1 MFRRVSIPIAGFVA
15 FALIVASL
23 PARGADESKDES
35 PKADAPELAPSGPD
49 YQAQGEYIGSVTVP
63 GEDVKIGV
71 QIVALG
77 KGKFKAVSYQ
87 GGLPGDGW
95 EREPRIISIGE
106 MKDGTIEFKSQG
118 YSSKL
123 KADSLDIMLAG
134 VKIGSIKKTTR
145 KSKTLGAKP
154 PAGAVVLFDGTNADN
169 FEKGRMTKDGL
180 LMEGC
185 TSKEKLGS
193 GKLHVEFLLP
203 FMPEARDQGRGN
215 SGVYVQG
222 RYEVQVLDSFGEP
235 EADNGCGAL
244 YSLKA
249 PDQNMCYP
257 PGEWQTYDI
266 DFTAADYK
274 DGKKVKDPSI
284 SVKQNDVSIIRKLTL
299 PEASPGAPVA
309 AGEEPGP
316 LHLQDHHN
324 PVRYRNIWFE
334 PKAAK

>member
-1 MFRRVSIPIAGFVA
+1 
-15 FALIVASL
+15 
-23 PARGADESKDES
+23 
-35 PKADAPELAPSGPD
+35 
-49 YQAQGEYIGSVTVP
+49 
-63 GEDVKIGV
+63 
-71 QIVALG
+71 
-77 KGKFKAVSYQ
+77 
-87 GGLPGDGW
+87 
-95 EREPRIISIGE
+95 
-106 MKDGTIEFKSQG
+106 
-118 YSSKL
+118 
-123 KADSLDIMLAG
+123 
-134 VKIGSIKKTTR
+134 
-145 KSKTLGAKP
+145 
-154 PAGAVVLFDGTNADN
+154 
-169 FEKGRMTKDGL
+169 
-180 LMEGC
+180 
-185 TSKEKLGS
+185 
-193 GKLHVEFLLP
+193 
-203 FMPEARDQGRGN
+203 MPEARDQGRGN

-222 RYEVQVLDSFGEP
+222 RYEVQVLDSFGEQ

-309 AGEEPGP
+309 AGEGPGP